1 MGATAMYNKNTSQG
15 KRQAVRGQRD
25 SSATCGCVTLFEMH
39 YFSEP
44 HKTHRA
50 TMRSKWAK
58 DGARDS

>member
-15 KRQAVRGQRD
+15 KRQTVCGQRD
-25 SSATCGCVTLFEMH
+25 SSATCGCVTLFKMH

-50 TMRSKWAK
+50 AMSSKWAK
-58 DGARDS
+58 DGAKGL